1 MGSGAL
7 MGVPFQGGQM
17 APGDQRAMGRRLFKG
32 RAGFSP
38 GGFSIQNDDQGE
50 MLRYLADISRTGTGV
65 PPGRG
70 FGRVRR
76 R

>member
-1 MGSGAL
+1 MGLPS
-7 MGVPFQGGQM
+7 
-17 APGDQRAMGRRLFKG
+17 GDQRAMGRKVYRN

-38 GGFSIQNDDQGE
+38 GGFTMQNDDQGE
-50 MLRYLADISRTGTGV
+50 MLRYIADLGRTGTGV